1 MAYETNRRLA
11 TFTALNENGAVI
23 MDGTNASGRHI
34 KNTFFNISENE
45 FDWKQVWTFDD
56 GKSWV
61 EVTKIHCRRV
71 K

>member
-1 MAYETNRRLA
+1 
-11 TFTALNENGAVI
+11 

-45 FDWKQVWTFDD
+45 FNWKQEWTFDD